1 MSYESALEAAGAV
14 VHEFKHFGD
23 YQGSW
28 YALVTYKGEQGWIS
42 GSYGSCSG
50 CDAFEA
56 EFGWS
61 VRDQPD
67 YQCKLKSFGEGYL
80 GGIYSTEQQVQSMLG
95 LYMSDEDK
103 EAVVWVRE
111 IAERYGVK

>member
-1 MSYESALEAAGAV
+1 MSVYPKLHPPKDSLG
-14 VHEFKHFGD
+14 
-23 YQGSW
+23 
-28 YALVTYKGEQGWIS
+28 LVPLNDLGKGTYKGEQGWIS